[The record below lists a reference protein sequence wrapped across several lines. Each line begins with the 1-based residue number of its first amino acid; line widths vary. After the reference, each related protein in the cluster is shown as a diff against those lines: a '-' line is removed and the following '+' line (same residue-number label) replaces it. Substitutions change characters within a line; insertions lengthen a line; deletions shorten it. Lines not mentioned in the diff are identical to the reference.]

1 MAEIFSGGLQQLHG
15 RGVCMLYMFVG
26 WILGKMFM
34 SHEESCVWLGGGG
47 GGGGIALSQ
56 WSFLFESSVR
66 MPVNKISYKLN
77 DQTFI

>member
-1 MAEIFSGGLQQLHG
+1 
-15 RGVCMLYMFVG
+15 
-26 WILGKMFM
+26 M